1 MTYNIRWAETAT
13 CLGEPSELFFEWYEQ
28 SPEAASYVDETYCMK
43 CPVQRECLAL
53 GVARRETGVWGG
65 IYLEDG
71 EISDDS
77 DKRSNHNAHKT
88 EESWGN
94 LWLRLT
100 TQMT

>member
-1 MTYNIRWAETAT
+1 MTYNIKWAETAT
-13 CLGEPSELFFEWYEQ
+13 CLGEQYELFFEWYEQ
-28 SPEAASYVDETYCMK
+28 ESQVADHVDKDYCMK

-71 EISDDS
+71 EISDD
-77 DKRSNHNAHKT
+77 HNAHKT
-88 EESWGN
+88 EDDWGN